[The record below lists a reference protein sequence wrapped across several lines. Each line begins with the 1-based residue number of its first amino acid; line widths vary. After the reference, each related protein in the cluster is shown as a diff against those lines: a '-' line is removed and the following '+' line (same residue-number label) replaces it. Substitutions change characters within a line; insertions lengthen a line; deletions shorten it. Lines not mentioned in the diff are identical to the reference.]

1 MILYEYITHTDASTE
16 KDILKQ
22 LPQITLMQDKHQ

>member
-1 MILYEYITHTDASTE
+1 MSITHTDASTE
-16 KDILKQ
+16 KENLKQ